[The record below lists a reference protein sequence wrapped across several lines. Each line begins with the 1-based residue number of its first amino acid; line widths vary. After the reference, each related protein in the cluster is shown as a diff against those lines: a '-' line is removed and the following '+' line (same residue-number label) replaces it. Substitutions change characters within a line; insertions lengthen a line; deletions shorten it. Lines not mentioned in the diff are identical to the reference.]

1 MNKKD
6 SYNQEDKLIRQFIS
20 KQSHHPSDNR
30 WFTRRVVNRLPQPQ
44 PQSQST
50 PACIIMTT
58 VTLIAVILCC
68 TLLHYTS
75 HNFLSLRENNL
86 TGELLC
92 MYIALMSTVLLVV
105 LQVIRLIKTY
115 F

>member
-1 MNKKD
+1 MNKKN
-6 SYNQEDKLIRQFIS
+6 SNNQEDKLIRQFIT
-20 KQSHHPSDNR
+20 KQSHHPGENR
-30 WFTRRVVNRLPQPQ
+30 WFTRRVVNRLPQSQ
-44 PQSQST
+44 TQSM

-58 VTLIAVILCC
+58 VTIIAVIMCC
-68 TLLHYTS
+68 AFLHYTS